1 MLAPLHPALYRR
13 FAAGLFAVALVISS
27 WALTRYWNESL
38 RDGHEGRQQ
47 QTALTAY
54 YFKKDGLKLAYE
66 TPILGPP
73 WSIPMEFPL
82 YQAIVAKLSAATG
95 YPLEQTGRLVS
106 VFFFYAA
113 LPALWL
119 LLRRRM
125 PAPPDALLV
134 LAFVL
139 VCPLYLFYSRTFMI
153 ESTALCLSL
162 WFLVALDRCLAK
174 PWGWAL
180 PAAWLLGAL
189 AAATKITTFVAA
201 GSGAAILLLEQVLA
215 RRRAGASWNRAA
227 LQTGGAAFLALVV
240 PLAAGVLWVRF
251 SDDLK
256 QANPFGV
263 MITSHGLREFIW
275 GTLAQRFSGEWW
287 GKIITNHLTIIA
299 ALPGLTVLAVGP
311 WLVERRYR
319 RAAGAC
325 LLCYA
330 VGHLF
335 FANLYYVHDYYP
347 YASAFFLLV
356 AIGLVVAG
364 LLRQPGFP
372 GIVAVLLALGVF
384 AGELYAFR
392 TSYYRF
398 YQRPNEAEPV
408 ETAIMRAIT
417 PPEDVIAVFGYDWN
431 PVWPYYSQRRAIVP
445 PLAFFENFAALD
457 ASLKNLG
464 PRRLA
469 VMGIARANR
478 EDSRFNGALVAKLQ
492 LCTQPIA
499 RTALM
504 DIYVR
509 KDLAAAAVRALSA
522 REYRNAEINSTP
534 DPGVV
539 LLGDERDFTRVPWL
553 DTLAGFEPRPFL
565 TKGPVPVN
573 YLDDPDNPENLAAR
587 RLLTQVPAEIHF
599 HPPAGSR
606 SISAAAGLLPSAYT
620 TPNATAG
627 MRVVVF
633 EELPDGTRR
642 LLFER
647 LLLPMTEPKDRGDVA
662 VDYAQE
668 QPFTGTLVFAHY
680 PVPSGSVAF
689 GWGYWRRIVIR

>member
-13 FAAGLFAVALVISS
+13 FAAGLLAVALVISG

-47 QTALTAY
+47 HTALTAY
-54 YFKKDGLKLAYE
+54 YFKQDGLKLAYE
-66 TPILGPP
+66 TPLLGPP

-119 LLRRRM
+119 LLRRRV
-125 PAPPDALLV
+125 PAPPDALLA

-162 WFLVALDRCLAK
+162 WFLVALDRCLAR
-174 PWGWAL
+174 PLGWAL

-201 GSGAAILLLEQVLA
+201 GSGAAILILEQVLA
-215 RRRAGASWNRAA
+215 RRRAGVSRNRAA
-227 LQTGGAAFLALVV
+227 LLTGGAACLALVV
-240 PLAAGVLWVRF
+240 PLVAAVLWVRF
-251 SDDLK
+251 SDDQK
-256 QANPFGV
+256 NANPFGI

-275 GTLAQRFSGEWW
+275 GTLAQRLSGEWW
-287 GKIITNHLTIIA
+287 EKIITNHLTIIA
-299 ALPGLTVLAVGP
+299 ALPGLAVLAVGP

-319 RAAGAC
+319 WAVGAC
-325 LLCYA
+325 LLCYV

-347 YASAFFLLV
+347 YASAFYLLV

-364 LLRQPGFP
+364 LLRKPGFP
-372 GIVAVLLALGVF
+372 GVAAVLLALGVF

-392 TSYYRF
+392 TSYYNF
-398 YQRPNEAEPV
+398 YRRPNPAEPV
-408 ETAIMRAIT
+408 ETEIIRAIT
-417 PPEDVIAVFGYDWN
+417 PPEDVIAVFGFDWN

-469 VMGIARANR
+469 VMGLARANR
-478 EDSRFNGALVAKLQ
+478 DDSRFTGALVAQLQ
-492 LCTQPIA
+492 LCAQPIA
-499 RTALM
+499 RTELM

-509 KDLAAAAVRALSA
+509 KDLAAAAIRALA
-522 REYRNAEINSTP
+522 KHHWNAEINLSP
-534 DPGVV
+534 DPGVIV
-539 LLGDERDFTRVPWL
+539 LEEAHDLAAQPWL
-553 DTLAGFEPRPFL
+553 GTMASFSPRPFQS
-565 TKGPVPVN
+565 KGMYPVN
-573 YLDDPDNPENLAAR
+573 PLDDLADTAGR
-587 RLLTQVPAEIHF
+587 ALLTQAPTEIHF
-599 HPPAGSR
+599 QPPPGSR
-606 SISAAAGLLPSAYT
+606 TIAAIGGMLPSAYT
-620 TPNATAG
+620 PPNNTPG
-627 MRVVVF
+627 VLISVF
-633 EELPDGTRR
+633 EEMPDGTRR
-642 LLFER
+642 PLFER
-647 LLLPMTEPKDRGDVA
+647 LLRPVTEPGDRGDILI
-662 VDYAQE
+662 DYTQE
-668 QPFTGTLVFAHY
+668 QPFTGMIVFAHY
-680 PVPSGSVAF
+680 PGPSGNVSF
-689 GWGYWRRIVIR
+689 CWSYWKRIVIR

>member
-1 MLAPLHPALYRR
+1 MIAPLTPRLYRR
-13 FAAGLFAVALVISS
+13 FAAGLFAVALVISG

-47 QTALTAY
+47 HTALTAY

-66 TPILGPP
+66 TPLLGPP
-73 WSIPMEFPL
+73 WTIPMEFPL
-82 YQAIVAKLSAATG
+82 YQAMVAKLSAATG

-119 LLRRRM
+119 LLRRRTPE
-125 PAPPDALLV
+125 PADALLA

-162 WFLVALDRCLAK
+162 WFLVALDQCLAR

-201 GSGAAILLLEQVLA
+201 GSGAAILILEQVLA
-215 RRRAGASWNRAA
+215 RRRAGVSWNRAA
-227 LQTGGAAFLALVV
+227 LHTGGAACLALVV
-240 PLAAGVLWVRF
+240 PLAAGILWVRF

-256 QANPFGV
+256 QGQPFAS
-263 MITSHGLREFIW
+263 MITSQALREFIW

-311 WLVERRYR
+311 WLIERRYR

-330 VGHLF
+330 TGHLF
-335 FANLYYVHDYYP
+335 FTNLYYVHDYYP

-372 GIVAVLLALGVF
+372 GVVAVILALGVF
-384 AGELYAFR
+384 AGELHAFR
-392 TSYYRF
+392 TSYYNF
-398 YQRPNEAEPV
+398 YRRPNPAEPV
-408 ETAIMRAIT
+408 ETEIIRAIT
-417 PPEDVIAVFGYDWN
+417 PPEDVIAVFGFDWN
-431 PVWPYYSQRRAIVP
+431 PLWPYYSQRRAIVP

-457 ASLKNLG
+457 AALKNLG

-469 VMGIARANR
+469 VMGLARANR
-478 EDSRFNGALVAKLQ
+478 DDSRFTGTLVAKLQ
-492 LCTQPIA
+492 LCARPIA
-499 RTALM
+499 RTEVM

-509 KDLAAAAVRALSA
+509 KDLSVAAVHALSQ
-522 REYRNAEINSTP
+522 RPWNAEINLTP
-534 DPGVV
+534 DPGVTI
-539 LLGDERDFTRVPWL
+539 LEESRDLTALDWL
-553 DTLAGFEPRPFL
+553 KTLPAIIPAPYRSR
-565 TKGPVPVN
+565 GPYPIN
-573 YLDDPDNPENLAAR
+573 YLDLDDGR
-587 RLLTQVPAEIHF
+587 GLLTQAPTEIHF
-599 HPPAGSR
+599 RPPPGSR
-606 SISAAAGLLPSAYT
+606 TIAAISGLLPSAYT
-620 TPNATAG
+620 PPNNTPG
-627 MRVVVF
+627 MLLAVF
-633 EELPDGTRR
+633 EEMPDGTRR

-647 LLLPMTEPKDRGDVA
+647 LLTPVTEPRDRGDIA
-662 VDYAQE
+662 IDYTQE
-668 QPFTGTLVFAHY
+668 LPFTGPLVFAHY
-680 PVPSGSVAF
+680 AGPSGSVNFA
-689 GWGYWRRIVIR
+689 WGYWKRIVIR

>member
-1 MLAPLHPALYRR
+1 MPGPLPPSLYRR
-13 FAAGLFAVALVISS
+13 FAAGLFAVALVISG

-38 RDGHEGRQQ
+38 RDGHEGRQAH
-47 QTALTAY
+47 TALTAY

-66 TPILGPP
+66 TPLLGPP

-119 LLRRRM
+119 LLRRRV
-125 PAPPDALLV
+125 PAPPDAVLA

-162 WFLVALDRCLAK
+162 WFLVALDRCLVK
-174 PWGWAL
+174 PLGWAL
-180 PAAWLLGAL
+180 PAAWLVGAL

-201 GSGAAILLLEQVLA
+201 GSGAAILILEQVLA
-215 RRRAGASWNRAA
+215 QRRAGASWNRAA
-227 LQTGGAAFLALVV
+227 LLAGGAASLALVV
-240 PLAAGVLWVRF
+240 PLAVAVLWVRY

-256 QANPFGV
+256 QANPFGI
-263 MITSHGLREFIW
+263 MITSHALREFIW
-275 GTLAQRFSGEWW
+275 GTLTQRFSGEWW
-287 GKIITNHLTIIA
+287 RTIITNHLTIIA
-299 ALPGLTVLAVGP
+299 ALPGLTVLAVGS
-311 WLVERRYR
+311 WLIERPYR

-330 VGHLF
+330 TGHLF

-364 LLRQPGFP
+364 LLRKPGFP
-372 GIVAVLLALGVF
+372 GVAAVILALGVF
-384 AGELYAFR
+384 AGELHAFR
-392 TSYYRF
+392 TSYYQF

-408 ETAIMRAIT
+408 ETDIIRAIT
-417 PPEDVIAVFGYDWN
+417 PPEDVIAVFGFDWN

-478 EDSRFNGALVAKLQ
+478 EDSRFTGTLAGKLQ
-492 LCTQPIA
+492 LCAQPIA

-509 KDLAAAAVRALSA
+509 KDLAAAAVRALA
-522 REYRNAEINSTP
+522 KGHWNAEINLTP
-534 DPGVV
+534 DPGVKM
-539 LLGDERDFTRVPWL
+539 LEKAHDLTALDWL
-553 DTLAGFEPRPFL
+553 ATLPAILPAPFL
-565 TKGPVPVN
+565 SRGHYPIN
-573 YLDDPDNPENLAAR
+573 HLELDEGR
-587 RLLTQVPAEIHF
+587 GLLTQAPTEIHF
-599 HPPAGSR
+599 RPPPGSR
-606 SISAAAGLLPSAYT
+606 TIAATSGMLPSAYT
-620 TPNATAG
+620 PPNNTPG
-627 MRVVVF
+627 VLISVL
-633 EELPDGTRR
+633 EEMPDGTRR
-642 LLFER
+642 PLFER
-647 LLLPMTEPKDRGDVA
+647 LLTPVTEPRDRGDIA
-662 VDYAQE
+662 IDYTQE
-668 QPFTGTLVFAHY
+668 LPFTGTLVFAHY
-680 PVPSGSVAF
+680 AVPSGDVSF
-689 GWGYWRRIVIR
+689 SWSYWKRIIIR

>member
-13 FAAGLFAVALVISS
+13 LAAGLFAVALVISG

-47 QTALTAY
+47 HTALTAY
-54 YFKKDGLKLAYE
+54 YFKKEGLKLAYE
-66 TPILGPP
+66 TPLLGPP

-82 YQAIVAKLSAATG
+82 YQAIVARLSTATG

-119 LLRRRM
+119 LLRRRV
-125 PAPPDALLV
+125 PAPPDALLA

-162 WFLVALDRCLAK
+162 WFLVALDRCLAR

-227 LQTGGAAFLALVV
+227 LTAGGAACLALVV
-240 PLAAGVLWVRF
+240 PLAAGVFWVRF
-251 SDDLK
+251 SDDVK
-256 QANPFGV
+256 QGQPFAS
-263 MITSHGLREFIW
+263 MITSRALREFIW

-287 GKIITNHLTIIA
+287 GRIITNHFTIIA

-319 RAAGAC
+319 LAAGAC
-325 LLCYA
+325 VLCYA

-364 LLRQPGFP
+364 LLHRPGFP
-372 GIVAVLLALGVF
+372 GIAAVLLALGVF
-384 AGELYAFR
+384 AGELHAFR
-392 TSYYRF
+392 TSYYKF
-398 YQRPNEAEPV
+398 YERPNEAEPV
-408 ETAIMRAIT
+408 ETAIMRTIT
-417 PPEDVIAVFGYDWN
+417 PPEDVIAVFGFDWN

-478 EDSRFNGALVAKLQ
+478 EDSRFTGALAGKLQ
-492 LCTQPIA
+492 LCAQPIA
-499 RTALM
+499 RTAVM

-509 KDLAAAAVRALSA
+509 KDLAAAAVRALSQGHW
-522 REYRNAEINSTP
+522 NAEINLTP
-534 DPGVV
+534 DPGIN
-539 LLGDERDFTRVPWL
+539 LLAETHDLSALAWL
-553 DTLAGFEPRPFL
+553 ETLPAIEPAPFL
-565 TKGPVPVN
+565 SRGHYPIN
-573 YLDDPDNPENLAAR
+573 HLDLDDGR
-587 RLLTQVPAEIHF
+587 GLLTQAPTEIHF
-599 HPPAGSR
+599 RPPPGSR
-606 SISAAAGLLPSAYT
+606 TITAISGLLPSAYT
-620 TPNATAG
+620 PPNNTPG
-627 MRVVVF
+627 LLLSVF
-633 EELPDGTRR
+633 EEMPDGARR
-642 LLFER
+642 PLFER
-647 LLLPMTEPKDRGDVA
+647 LLTPVTEPRDRGDIVIEHT
-662 VDYAQE
+662 QE
-668 QPFTGTLVFAHY
+668 HPFTGTLVFAHY
-680 PVPSGSVAF
+680 AVPSGDVSF
-689 GWGYWRRIVIR
+689 SWGYWKRIVIR